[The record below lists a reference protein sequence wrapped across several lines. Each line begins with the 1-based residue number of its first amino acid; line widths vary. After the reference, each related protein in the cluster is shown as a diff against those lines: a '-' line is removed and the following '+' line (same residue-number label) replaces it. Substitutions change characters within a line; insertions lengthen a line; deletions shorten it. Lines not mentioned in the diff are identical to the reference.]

1 MRLKEICNQ
10 ANTKINLKIG
20 GPEDK
25 RSMIDSTT
33 IGVKGLV
40 GPMVESDFGLTKF
53 VKAVKSVVPEDVVK
67 SLNLYVNIETITGTN
82 NIDSISKTNEFKDLH
97 GVTIGRVDLVG
108 SMNKDRNYANSKELL
123 DIATILTDLV
133 DNNDINDRAYVK
145 LNDKILEVYNTIN
158 NFNNKI
164 NRDL

>member
-1 MRLKEICNQ
+1 MRKQEFKCARLLTDLVENYGVIGIKTSFEDEGASYEEVMRLKEICNQ

-25 RSMIDSTT
+25 RSMIDSTTT

-82 NIDSISKTNEFKDLH
+82 NIE
-97 GVTIGRVDLVG
+97 
-108 SMNKDRNYANSKELL
+108 
-123 DIATILTDLV
+123 
-133 DNNDINDRAYVK
+133 
-145 LNDKILEVYNTIN
+145 
-158 NFNNKI
+158 
-164 NRDL
+164 